1 MYLCI
6 QILFAVG
13 PECREMP
20 VRAVS
25 IGETQYDCY
34 DETIDDRGY
43 DVPGMSGAEYTGAS
57 V

>member
-1 MYLCI
+1 MPI
-6 QILFAVG
+6 SFAVG
-13 PECREMP
+13 PECRKMS